1 MSKYRKHLPQLS
13 GGLFLTDGGLE
24 TTLIFHDG
32 MELPY
37 FAAFHL
43 LRDGAGRQA
52 LTRYFERYIAIA
64 KSDGRGFIL
73 ESPTWRASR
82 DWGDKLGYT
91 HDEIAAA
98 NRESIRLML
107 DLRDR
112 HETAST
118 PMVVSGCVGPRGD
131 GYDPGQVMSAGEAE
145 AYHAYQIAAF
155 AEAGADMVTAIT
167 MTNANEAV
175 GVVRAAVKA
184 GMPVA
189 VSFTLETDGR
199 LPTGQA
205 LADAIA
211 EVDSATEKAPAY
223 YMINCA
229 HPLHFEDTLRTG
241 GVWTA
246 RIRGIRANASRRSH
260 QELNEA
266 PDLDAGDPIE
276 LGGQYRNLL
285 RQHPQVNVLGGCCG
299 TDHRHVESISRACR
313 T

>member
-24 TTLIFHDG
+24 TTLIFLDG
-32 MELPY
+32 IELPH

-52 LTRYFERYIAIA
+52 LARYFERYIAIA
-64 KSDGRGFIL
+64 KSDGCGFIL
-73 ESPTWRASR
+73 ESPTWRAST

-91 HDEIAAA
+91 RDEIAAA

-131 GYDPGQVMSAGEAE
+131 GYDPGQVMSAAEAE
-145 AYHAYQIAAF
+145 AYHAHQIAAF
-155 AEAGADMVTAIT
+155 AQAGADMVTAIT

-175 GVVRAAVKA
+175 GVARAAMKA

-189 VSFTLETDGR
+189 ISFTLETDGR

-205 LADAIA
+205 LADA
-211 EVDSATEKAPAY
+211 D
-223 YMINCA
+223 
-229 HPLHFEDTLRTG
+229 R
-241 GVWTA
+241 
-246 RIRGIRANASRRSH
+246 RG
-260 QELNEA
+260 
-266 PDLDAGDPIE
+266 
-276 LGGQYRNLL
+276 
-285 RQHPQVNVLGGCCG
+285 
-299 TDHRHVESISRACR
+299 
-313 T
+313 